1 MRLYKIADLIVK
13 LNCFSMTENNAKK
26 YSIDSVDDVSDIDI
40 LIDTNKTFIVDKSE
54 ETKEDAEIVAYLYE
68 GNEFAR
74 QLLKFNGVWIHASAV
89 VVDGKAYLFSAPCGT
104 GKSTHTSKWLELF
117 GDKAFI
123 INDDK
128 PAIRIIDGEFFVY
141 GTPWSG
147 KHDISVNTKAKLQGI
162 CFLRRD
168 ETNWIKPM
176 DLTTAIAEMVN
187 TSNFKATP
195 EQFNKKLDI
204 FDEIIRNIPIWE
216 MGCTPTVEAAKM
228 AYEAM
233 SSKEI
238 K

>member
-1 MRLYKIADLIVK
+1 MYNITDLIVS
-13 LNCFSMTENNAKK
+13 LNCHSITMDNAGK
-26 YSIDSVDDVSDIDI
+26 YFFESDLAPNIIINTRDKEPINTSGVEIDPE
-40 LIDTNKTFIVDKSE
+40 LL
-54 ETKEDAEIVAYLYE
+54 AYIYE
-68 GNEFAR
+68 GCEFAR

-147 KHDISVNTKAKLQGI
+147 KHDISVNTRAKLQGI